1 MDEAGGARLALV
13 DASADRMWMEKVEE
27 AAKEGKKLYVHECGS
42 WHGSEADSRTVAWIA
57 ACFAAIAH
65 QQPRAEL
72 VPLLPEAGWCVE
84 KIAERKDL
92 VEICEFEED
101 EEHVK
106 ETSSELK
113 KIRQRRGQPA
123 LRTVPL
129 PSVSKGGATAR
140 SSILDADASNAE
152 GCSFDYVAVGG
163 TFDRMHAGH
172 RVLLAVA
179 AVCCTTEL
187 YVGITSDGLLVNK
200 EDKEMI
206 RPYDSREATVR
217 EYLKNVNPSL
227 IVTTGAL
234 SDPKEPT
241 AASIVENM
249 QALVVSEET
258 VVGGHAINEDRKRR
272 GFSPLKLIVI
282 KLLFGK
288 TREKLSSTA
297 LRQEDK
303 SATRFIGQTS

>member
-13 DASADRMWMEKVEE
+13 DASADRKWMEKVEE
-27 AAKEGKKLYVHECGS
+27 AAKDGKKLYVHECGG
-42 WHGSEADSRTVAWIA
+42 WHGSNADSRTVAWIA
-57 ACFAAIAH
+57 ACFATIAN

-72 VPLLPEAGWCVE
+72 VPLLSEAGWCVE
-84 KIAERKDL
+84 KISGRNDL
-92 VEICEFEED
+92 VEVCEFEGD
-101 EEHVK
+101 EEHVR
-106 ETSSELK
+106 ETSSKLK
-113 KIRQRRGQPA
+113 KIRQQRGQPA
-123 LRTVPL
+123 LRIVPM
-129 PSVSKGGATAR
+129 PSVSKGEADPGTR
-140 SSILDADASNAE
+140 ILDYDVSNAE

-187 YVGITSDGLLVNK
+187 YVGITSDGLLANK
-200 EDKEMI
+200 EDKDMI

-227 IVTTGAL
+227 VVTTGAL

-241 AASIVENM
+241 AASLVESM

-303 SATRFIGQTS
+303 SATRSVGQTS